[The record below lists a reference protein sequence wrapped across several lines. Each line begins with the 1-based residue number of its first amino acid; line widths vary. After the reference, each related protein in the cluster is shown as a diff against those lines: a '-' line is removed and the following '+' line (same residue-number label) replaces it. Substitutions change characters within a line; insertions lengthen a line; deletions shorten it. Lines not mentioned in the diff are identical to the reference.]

1 MCGIA
6 GIIDSKNEIEYNIFE
21 TMGKTMVHRGPDDNG
36 VYLSKNKK
44 TGLISNRLSI
54 IDLSPHGH
62 QPITTIDNRFTIV
75 HNGEVYNYK
84 QIREEL
90 GVKGYKFKSNADTE
104 VILYAYAEWGKD
116 CLKKFRGMYAFAIWD
131 ELEKRLFLVRDRLGI
146 KPLYYA
152 KINST
157 FLFASELKTLT
168 ISNYISRNI
177 NPASLVG
184 YLMMGSV
191 PCPFTIYKDIEA
203 LEPGHYLI
211 WRKGKLTVSKYY
223 DLPYKINS
231 ISNRGEALESLK
243 NLLLE
248 SVKLRM
254 ISDVPLGAFLSG
266 GLDSSVVVSLMRK
279 VTSGSICTCSIMFR
293 EKDYNEN
300 FYAREVARSFNT
312 EHYEKLITWEDI
324 KKEWDKIIWAMD
336 QPSIDGIN
344 TYFVSKTAREI
355 GLKVALSGLG
365 GDELFGGY
373 SATFYNMPRLM
384 SILSTVKKIPRGT
397 SMAKSI
403 IKMFYKN
410 QKYRKLSDAFSYTP
424 SLETAYLVMRGVFS
438 PGEVRSLISPEIW
451 DEAIKSFDPLVHISE
466 RVYSSNPY
474 FLKSESCFNWVSR
487 AELKIY
493 THHQLLRDTDV
504 MSMAHS
510 LEVRVPLLDNKLVD
524 YVLCLDE
531 KFKKNKNRPKSLLV
545 EAAGENLPRIVK
557 ERKDKQGFVFPF
569 DTWLKNES
577 RDFFKKRLSNTS
589 ILNKNFTN
597 KLFYDYINGKV
608 HWSKIWSLIILNQWL
623 KINK

>member
-6 GIIDSKNEIEYNIFE
+6 GIINSKSEIEYNIFE

-84 QIREEL
+84 QIRGEL
-90 GVKGYKFKSNADTE
+90 EVKGYKFKSNTDTE
-104 VILYAYAEWGKD
+104 VILYAYMEWGKD

-131 ELEKRLFLVRDRLGI
+131 ELEERLFLTRDKLGI

-152 KINST
+152 KINGT
-157 FLFASELKTLT
+157 LLFASELKTLT
-168 ISNYISRNI
+168 ASSYISRDI

-211 WRKGKLTVSKYY
+211 WQNKRLTIFKYY
-223 DLPYKINS
+223 NLPYKINN
-231 ISNRGEALESLK
+231 ISDRGDVLERLK
-243 NLLLE
+243 YLLLE

-266 GLDSSVVVSLMRK
+266 GLDSSIVVSLMRK
-279 VTSGSICTCSIMFR
+279 VTTGTIRTCSIMFK
-293 EKDYNEN
+293 EKNYNEDS
-300 FYAREVARSFNT
+300 YARTVAKSFDT
-312 EHYEKLITWEDI
+312 EHYEKIITWEDI
-324 KKEWDKIIWAMD
+324 KKEWDKIVWALD
-336 QPSIDGIN
+336 QPSIDGVN
-344 TYFVSKTAREI
+344 TYFVSKTARET

-373 SATFYNMPRLM
+373 PNIFYGIPQLMMFLKTTQYIPGKNMLARYVNKYF
-384 SILSTVKKIPRGT
+384 SG
-397 SMAKSI
+397 
-403 IKMFYKN
+403 N
-410 QKYRKLSDAFSYTP
+410 QKYHKLLDAFSYLP
-424 SLETAYLVMRGVFS
+424 SLASTYFIMRGLFS
-438 PGEVRSLISPEIW
+438 PSEVKSLISPEIW
-451 DEAIKSFDPLVHISE
+451 NEAIKSYDPVAHINDKDYLSYDS
-466 RVYSSNPY
+466 VSY
-474 FLKSESCFNWVSR
+474 FNWVSR
-487 AELKIY
+487 AELKNY
-493 THHQLLRDTDV
+493 THNQLLRDTDV

-510 LEVRVPLLDNKLVD
+510 LEVRVPLLDDKLVD
-524 YVLCLDE
+524 YVLCLNE

-545 EAAGENLPRIVK
+545 EAVGKDLPKIVK
-557 ERKDKQGFVFPF
+557 ERKNKQGFTFPF
-569 DTWLKNES
+569 DMWLKNES
-577 RDFFKKRLSNTS
+577 KDFFEKRLNSTS
-589 ILNKNFTN
+589 IFNKKFTN
-597 KLFYDYINGKV
+597 QLFYNYINGKV

-623 KINK
+623 EVNK